1 MSGDAPDRNQWPGV
15 TESNQPSPLAPDATE
30 MHACKDRERSD
41 EEPPPSGGVLE
52 VFLVFLRLGLTAF
65 GGPVAHIGYFHEAF
79 VLRRRWLSEADFAA
93 LIALCQF
100 LPGPGSS
107 QAGFAIGVQR
117 TGGIGGGV
125 AAFLGFTAPS
135 AIIMT
140 MLAIALTSDASA
152 LQNPLV
158 AGMLHGLK
166 LTAVAVVAHAIWGMA
181 RLLTPDRARA
191 TIALAALAIVTP
203 GGVAAQLLAIGAGG
217 LLGLAACRNV
227 VTDGGPAAGRGPVSR
242 RVGTVALAVFAGLF
256 LLLPVAAGLWG
267 GGFSLVSAFYR
278 AGSLVF
284 GGGHVVLPLL
294 QAEVAAPAGIAP
306 DAFLTGYALAQAMPG
321 PMFAFAAWLGA
332 LMPSQP
338 SGALGATLAMLAI
351 FLPGQLLVY
360 GTLPFWARLRANPR
374 AAAAMAGAN
383 AAVVGILGAAL
394 YQPLWT
400 SAVFTPRDFV
410 LVVAGFL
417 LLTVWKAPPW
427 SIAALGAASG
437 AVLAMAPV

>member
-1 MSGDAPDRNQWPGV
+1 MSGETPDRHQWPDV
-15 TESNQPSPLAPDATE
+15 TEPGQPSPLPPDAMK
-30 MHACKDRERSD
+30 MHNRKYRERSD
-41 EEPPPSGGVLE
+41 EEPPHSDGVLE
-52 VFLVFLRLGLTAF
+52 VFLVFLRLGFTAF
-65 GGPVAHIGYFHEAF
+65 GGPAAHIGYFHEAF

-117 TGGIGGGV
+117 TGGIGGGI

-135 AIIMT
+135 AVIMT
-140 MLAIALTSDASA
+140 ALATALASGAGA
-152 LQNPLV
+152 LQGPV
-158 AGMLHGLK
+158 AAGALHGLK
-166 LTAVAVVAHAIWGMA
+166 LTAVAVVAHAVWGMA

-217 LLGLAACRNV
+217 LLGLAACRDAAAN
-227 VTDGGPAAGRGPVSR
+227 GAPAIGRGPVSR
-242 RVGTVALAVFAGLF
+242 RAGTAALAAFAGLF
-256 LLLPVAAGLWG
+256 LLLPAAAGLWG
-267 GGFSLVSAFYR
+267 GGFSLFSAFYR
-278 AGSLVF
+278 TGSLVF

-294 QAEVAAPAGIAP
+294 QAEVAAPAGVAP
-306 DAFLTGYALAQAMPG
+306 DVFLTGYALAQAMPG

-332 LMPSQP
+332 LTPAAP
-338 SGALGATLAMLAI
+338 TGAMGATLAVLAI

-400 SAVFTPRDFV
+400 SAIFTPRDFV
-410 LVVAGFL
+410 LAVAGFL
-417 LLTVWKAPPW
+417 LLAVWKAPPW
-427 SIAALGAASG
+427 SVALAEAGASALLALL
-437 AVLAMAPV
+437 AV